1 MREVW
6 ENRKQGQMTQTEL
19 NQDNHHRLKHEQLKR
34 FLETLLL
41 KYIKKYLKKDFAMD
55 AVFISI
61 RKTLRKQQEITERQF
76 NAIIKFVER
85 ERAFRTYNRNKIY
98 DYFSPIISKKK
109 DKTPTATLDAF
120 FDED

>member
-1 MREVW
+1 M
-6 ENRKQGQMTQTEL
+6 KQTEL
-19 NQDNHHRLKHEQLKR
+19 NKVLDKLEQEVLTELNQETDHRLKHEQLKR

-55 AVFISI
+55 VVFIGI
-61 RKTLRKQQEITERQF
+61 RKTLRKHQEITDRQF

-109 DKTPTATLDAF
+109 DKTIYF
-120 FDED
+120 